1 MTFRSDIQYIT
12 HFKIIIMNLDVEDYL
27 DEASERTLIAELN
40 RRGYDLI
47 EKKKVTKDKDEYILP
62 EFKTR
67 EELKK
72 FLYQAMGIR
81 EWHNKERLISEINEL
96 F

>member
-1 MTFRSDIQYIT
+1 
-12 HFKIIIMNLDVEDYL
+12 MNLDVEDYL

-62 EFKTR
+62 EFNTR

-72 FLYQAMGIR
+72 FIYQAMGIR
-81 EWHNKERLISEINEL
+81 QWHDKERLIAEINEL